1 MNRRE
6 AIGRVALILG
16 GTIIGADF
24 FLSGCKSGATKIS
37 NLFTV
42 EDIVFLNEV
51 AETIL
56 PETATPGAKA
66 AKVGQFMV
74 LMVNDC
80 YGPEEQKIFIAGMA
94 TLKAQ
99 SSKEYGITFMDL
111 DARQKTEFL
120 TGLNLE
126 QKENAKN
133 TEAQQPIHYFKMIK
147 ELTLLGYF
155 TSEAGCKRARRY
167 IPVPGKYIGCIP
179 YRKGDKAWAT

>member
-1 MNRRE
+1 MNRRK
-6 AIGRVALILG
+6 AIERVALILG
-16 GTIIGADF
+16 GSIIGADL
-24 FLSGCKSGATKIS
+24 FLSGCKAGATKI
-37 NLFTV
+37 NDLFTAG
-42 EDIVFLNEV
+42 DIVFLNEV

-74 LMVNDC
+74 VMVSDC
-80 YGPEEQKIFIAGMA
+80 YGPEERKIFIAGMA
-94 TLKAQ
+94 ALKEQ
-99 SSKEYGITFMDL
+99 SKKKYGISFMDL

-120 TGLNLE
+120 TSLNLE
-126 QKENAKN
+126 QNENAKSR
-133 TEAQQPIHYFKMIK
+133 EAQQPVHYFKMIK

-155 TSEAGCKRARRY
+155 TSEVGCKRARRY